1 MFCFTCVMCKLH
13 SLFFNINNS
22 YCRLDSCILCI
33 LCILVFVCRYSEIP
47 NSCVRGNFSVLK
59 FQVVYLKIISE
70 HNNLSFQYFLR
81 GFCNFHRWTY
91 LSTWQYYILHSPS
104 LKVSSSKHV
113 ALVSVLNDWS
123 CFMICWLE
131 FQKKYTKYST
141 LLPVLLYFPCPWD
154 RHVQRDIYIC
164 INMRCTFIGMS
175 MYLHNN
181 YMEISEIFMYTKKVN
196 VFIPNFLKLS
206 HIQIW

>member
-1 MFCFTCVMCKLH
+1 MEVPVKLLILGCQTSLAVISAVFMLGCYNYNNVVLLIIMFCFTCVMCKLH
-13 SLFFNINNS
+13 SLFLVRPSFFNINNS
-22 YCRLDSCILCI
+22 YCRLDSCILY
-33 LCILVFVCRYSEIP
+33 ILVFVCRYSEIP

-91 LSTWQYYILHSPS
+91 LSTWQYYILHSP

-131 FQKKYTKYST
+131 FQKKYTKIINTVTCASF
-141 LLPVLLYFPCPWD
+141 LLYFPCP
-154 RHVQRDIYIC
+154 C
-164 INMRCTFIGMS
+164 SMR
-175 MYLHNN
+175 
-181 YMEISEIFMYTKKVN
+181 
-196 VFIPNFLKLS
+196 
-206 HIQIW
+206 

>member
-1 MFCFTCVMCKLH
+1 MEVPVKLLILGCQTSLAVISAVFMLGCYNYNNVVLLIIMFCFTCVMCKLH

-22 YCRLDSCILCI
+22 YCRLDSCILY
-33 LCILVFVCRYSEIP
+33 ILVFVCRYSEIP

-131 FQKKYTKYST
+131 FQKKYTKIFNTVTCAS
-141 LLPVLLYFPCPWD
+141 LLSVS
-154 RHVQRDIYIC
+154 
-164 INMRCTFIGMS
+164 MR
-175 MYLHNN
+175 
-181 YMEISEIFMYTKKVN
+181 
-196 VFIPNFLKLS
+196 
-206 HIQIW
+206 